1 MLPMQNLRAADL
13 LNVYCSAQKECC
25 LSFSAEGC
33 ANIIVPVQGLL
44 WAPEA
49 SAECLYGNQSL
60 PYSRW

>member
-1 MLPMQNLRAADL
+1 MQNLRAADL

-44 WAPEA
+44 
-49 SAECLYGNQSL
+49 
-60 PYSRW
+60 